1 MGAVGV
7 GGGGYRRTV
16 TPPRAATGSATPSA
30 RTGRRRGA
38 RPSGA
43 ELLAAAVGAVPG
55 GAARPGQQEMAAAIE
70 ECVASRDHLLVQA
83 GTGTGKSLAYLAPA
97 LTVDGPVV
105 VSTATL
111 ALQSQLVDHDLPRL
125 ADAVEPLLGRRPTF
139 AVLKGRH
146 HYLCLARLDN
156 STADEPEDA
165 LFDAPAARP
174 AGGKWLGEAGR
185 LGKQV
190 ERLREWAEKTETGD
204 RDELD
209 PGVDDQAWRLV
220 SMPAR
225 ECVGASR
232 CPFGAECFA
241 EASRARAREAD
252 IVVTNHSLLAVDMLA
267 GRQIVPPHKLLV
279 VDEAHEL
286 ADRVSSAA
294 QAELVPELIDRST
307 RRARPLL
314 RPETAEAL
322 TAAGDAL
329 AVGLAEAP
337 AGRIT
342 AGLPAPLREAC
353 TLLDAATR
361 AALDAIGDV
370 KADDP
375 DPVRKQQARA
385 ALDELSTTAQRLLEE
400 NEHDVAWVE
409 KPDNGGRRALVVAP
423 LSVAGTLATHLYDE
437 RTVVATSATLTL
449 GGRFDTVA
457 RALGLDAPAPSPPS
471 PAAAA
476 LAASTSRPGR
486 EAPTGSDESGAAGRS
501 GGATGSSGG
510 ATGSPGGAT
519 GSSGGATP
527 GGRAAA
533 VPATSGP
540 GWRSLD
546 VGSPFDYARQ
556 GILYVAAHLPRPSVS
571 GLPDAAGA
579 ELLSLVEALGGR
591 TLGLFS
597 SRRAAQQAAELLR
610 ARTDLPVLLQG
621 EEALPLLV
629 RRFREERSSC
639 LFGVMSLWQGVD
651 VPGDSCQLVVI
662 DRLPFPRPDEPLA
675 AARAAAVDASGGSG
689 FAAVSVPI
697 AAVRLAQGVGRLIRA
712 TGDRGV
718 VAVLDSRLET
728 ARGYGPFLRRS
739 LPPFWYTTRRDV
751 VHGALQRLAA
761 S

>member
-1 MGAVGV
+1 M
-7 GGGGYRRTV
+7 
-16 TPPRAATGSATPSA
+16 TPPRTATGSATPTA
-30 RTGRRRGA
+30 RSRRRGA
-38 RPSGA
+38 RPSGT

-55 GAARPGQQEMAAAIE
+55 GAARPGQQQMTEAIE
-70 ECVASRDHLLVQA
+70 RSVASREHLLVQA

-111 ALQSQLVDHDLPRL
+111 ALQSQLVEHDLPRL
-125 ADAVEPLLGRRPTF
+125 AEAVEPLLGRRPTF

-146 HYLCLARLDN
+146 HYLCLARLDS
-156 STADEPEDA
+156 STEDDPGDT
-165 LFDAPAARP
+165 LFDAP
-174 AGGKWLGEAGR
+174 GGGSGGGTKWLGEAGR
-185 LGKQV
+185 LGKQIQ
-190 ERLREWAEKTETGD
+190 RLRDWADETHTGD

-225 ECVGASR
+225 ECVGATR
-232 CPFGAECFA
+232 CPFGQECFA

-267 GRQIVPPHKLLV
+267 GRHIVPPHKLLI

-314 RPETAEAL
+314 KPDVADRL
-322 TAAGDAL
+322 TEAGDAL

-337 AGRIT
+337 AGRLT

-353 TLLDAATR
+353 TLLDGATR
-361 AALDAIGDV
+361 AALDAIGEV
-370 KADDP
+370 KSDDP
-375 DPVRKQQARA
+375 DPVRKQQAKA
-385 ALDELSTTAQRLLEE
+385 VLDELSTTAQRLLEE
-400 NEHDVAWVE
+400 ADHDVAWVE
-409 KPDNGGRRALVVAP
+409 KPDNGSRRALVVAP

-457 RALGLDAPAPSPPS
+457 RALGLDAPPPAPPS

-476 LAASTSRPGR
+476 LAASTARGDAAATPVAAASGSR
-486 EAPTGSDESGAAGRS
+486 A
-501 GGATGSSGG
+501 ATG
-510 ATGSPGGAT
+510 T
-519 GSSGGATP
+519 
-527 GGRAAA
+527 
-533 VPATSGP
+533 VPATEGP

-571 GLPDAAGA
+571 GLPEAAGE
-579 ELLSLVEALGGR
+579 ELLALVGALGGR

-597 SRRAAQQAAELLR
+597 SRRAAQQAAELVR

-675 AARAAAVDASGGSG
+675 AARAAAVDAGGGSG
-689 FAAVSVPI
+689 FASVSVPI

-739 LPPFWYTTRRDV
+739 LPPFWYTTRPEVAR
-751 VHGALQRLAA
+751 GALERLAKA
-761 S
+761 

>member
-7 GGGGYRRTV
+7 GGDGYRRTV
-16 TPPRAATGSATPSA
+16 TPPRTATGSATPSA
-30 RTGRRRGA
+30 RGAGRRRGA
-38 RPSGA
+38 RPSGT

-55 GAARPGQQEMAAAIE
+55 GTARPGQQQMTTAIE
-70 ECVASRDHLLVQA
+70 DCVTSGEHLLVQA

-156 STADEPEDA
+156 STADEPEET

-174 AGGKWLGEAGR
+174 GGGTKWLGEAGR
-185 LGKQV
+185 LGKQI
-190 ERLREWAEKTETGD
+190 ERLRDWAEKTDTGD

-220 SMPAR
+220 SMPSR
-225 ECVGASR
+225 ECVGATR

-267 GRQIVPPHKLLV
+267 ERHIVPPHKLLI

-294 QAELVPELIDRST
+294 QAELVPEMIDRST

-314 RPETAEAL
+314 RPETADAL
-322 TAAGDAL
+322 VAAGDAL

-337 AGRIT
+337 AGRLT
-342 AGLPAPLREAC
+342 AGLPTPLREAC
-353 TLLDAATR
+353 TLLDSATR
-361 AALDAIGDV
+361 AALDAIGDI
-370 KADDP
+370 KSDDP
-375 DPVRKQQARA
+375 DPVRKQQAKA
-385 ALDELSTTAQRLLEE
+385 AMDDLSTTAQRLLEE
-400 NEHDVAWVE
+400 ADHDVAWVE
-409 KPDNGGRRALVVAP
+409 KNDSGNRRALVVAP
-423 LSVAGTLATHLYDE
+423 LSVAGTLAAHLYDE
-437 RTVVATSATLTL
+437 RTVVATSATLAL

-457 RALGLDAPAPSPPS
+457 RALGLDAPPIPAS

-476 LAASTSRPGR
+476 QAARTGAGRPAAETPGR
-486 EAPTGSDESGAAGRS
+486 RLAD
-501 GGATGSSGG
+501 AT
-510 ATGSPGGAT
+510 TI
-519 GSSGGATP
+519 
-527 GGRAAA
+527 
-533 VPATSGP
+533 PATEGP

-571 GLPDAAGA
+571 GLPDAAGE
-579 ELLSLVEALGGR
+579 ELLGLVEALGGR

-597 SRRAAQQAAELLR
+597 SRRAATQAAELLR

-651 VPGDSCQLVVI
+651 VPGDACQLVVI

-675 AARAAAVDASGGSG
+675 AARAAAVDAGGGSG

-712 TGDRGV
+712 TGDKGV

-739 LPPFWYTTRRDV
+739 LPPFWYTTRPEVAR
-751 VHGALQRLAA
+751 GALKRLATT
-761 S
+761 

>member
-1 MGAVGV
+1 M
-7 GGGGYRRTV
+7 TL
-16 TPPRAATGSATPSA
+16 PRAATGSSTPSA
-30 RTGRRRGA
+30 RTGRRRGT
-38 RPSGA
+38 RPSG
-43 ELLAAAVGAVPG
+43 EKLLAAAVGAVPG
-55 GAARPGQQEMAAAIE
+55 GTARPGQQQMTAAIE
-70 ECVASRDHLLVQA
+70 ECVTAREHLLVQA
-83 GTGTGKSLAYLAPA
+83 GTGTGKSLGYLAPA
-97 LTVDGPVV
+97 LTVEGPVV

-156 STADEPEDA
+156 STEEEPTDG
-165 LFDAPAARP
+165 LFDAPSSGP

-190 ERLREWAEKTETGD
+190 QRLRDWAVETATGD

-225 ECVGASR
+225 ECVGATR

-267 GRQIVPPHKLLV
+267 GRQIVPPHKLLI

-314 RPETAEAL
+314 KPETAEAL

-337 AGRIT
+337 AGRLT
-342 AGLPAPLREAC
+342 AGLPPALREAC

-370 KADDP
+370 KSDDP

-385 ALDELSTTAQRLLEE
+385 VLDELSTTAQRLLEE

-409 KPDNGGRRALVVAP
+409 KPDNGSRRALVVAP
-423 LSVAGTLATHLYDE
+423 LSVAGTLATHLYED

-457 RALGLDAPAPSPPS
+457 RALGLEAPAASPPS

-476 LAASTSRPGR
+476 LAASTDRSGRTGASSSGRRGEAGAER
-486 EAPTGSDESGAAGRS
+486 EAGAA
-501 GGATGSSGG
+501 
-510 ATGSPGGAT
+510 P
-519 GSSGGATP
+519 
-527 GGRAAA
+527 
-533 VPATSGP
+533 TSGP

-571 GLPDAAGA
+571 GLPDAAGE
-579 ELLSLVEALGGR
+579 ELLDLVQALGGR

-597 SRRAAQQAAELLR
+597 SRRAAQQAAELVR

-621 EEALPLLV
+621 EDALPLLV
-629 RRFREERSSC
+629 RRFREERETC

-697 AAVRLAQGVGRLIRA
+697 AAIRLAQGVGRLIRA
-712 TGDRGV
+712 TGDKGV

-751 VHGALQRLAA
+751 AQGALKRLAA

>member
-1 MGAVGV
+1 M
-7 GGGGYRRTV
+7 
-16 TPPRAATGSATPSA
+16 TPPRTATGPVPRSTA
-30 RTGRRRGA
+30 RRRGN
-38 RPSGA
+38 RPSGV

-55 GAARPGQQEMAAAIE
+55 GAARPGQQQMTTAIE
-70 ECVASRDHLLVQA
+70 ECVASGDHLLVQA

-125 ADAVEPLLGRRPTF
+125 ADAVRPLLGRRPTY

-146 HYLCLARLDN
+146 HYLCLARLDG
-156 STADEPEDA
+156 STEDEPQDG
-165 LFDAPAARP
+165 LFDAPGSGS
-174 AGGKWLGEAGR
+174 GGKWLGEAGR
-185 LGKQV
+185 LGKQIQ
-190 ERLREWAEKTETGD
+190 RLRDWAMETETGD

-209 PGVDDQAWRLV
+209 PGVDDQVWRVV

-225 ECVGASR
+225 ECVGAAR

-267 GRQIVPPHKLLV
+267 GRHIVPPHKLLI

-294 QAELVPELIDRST
+294 QAELVPELIDRSA

-314 RPETAEAL
+314 RPEVAERL
-322 TAAGDAL
+322 TEAGDAL

-337 AGRIT
+337 AGRLT
-342 AGLPAPLREAC
+342 AGLPGPLREAC
-353 TLLDAATR
+353 TLLDGATR
-361 AALDAIGDV
+361 AALDAIGEA

-375 DPVRKQQARA
+375 DPVRKQQAKA
-385 ALDELSTTAQRLLEE
+385 VLDELSTTAQRLLEE
-400 NEHDVAWVE
+400 ADHDVAWVE
-409 KPDNGGRRALVVAP
+409 KPDNGSRRALVVAP
-423 LSVAGTLATHLYDE
+423 LSVAGTLSAHLYDE

-457 RALGLDAPAPSPPS
+457 RALGLEAPPVDPPS

-476 LAASTSRPGR
+476 LAAATASG
-486 EAPTGSDESGAAGRS
+486 GSSGAAA
-501 GGATGSSGG
+501 GGKAG
-510 ATGSPGGAT
+510 P
-519 GSSGGATP
+519 
-527 GGRAAA
+527 AAA
-533 VPATSGP
+533 GPGEGPAGTAPATEGP

-571 GLPDAAGA
+571 GLPEAAGE
-579 ELLSLVEALGGR
+579 ELLSLVGALGGR

-610 ARTDLPVLLQG
+610 ARTELPVLLQG
-621 EEALPLLV
+621 EESLPILV
-629 RRFREERSSC
+629 RKFREERSSC

-675 AARAAAVDASGGSG
+675 AARAAAVDAGGGSG

-712 TGDRGV
+712 TGDKGV

-739 LPPFWYTTRRDV
+739 LPPFWYTTRPEV
-751 VHGALQRLAA
+751 VRGALERLAQ

>member
-1 MGAVGV
+1 MTAP
-7 GGGGYRRTV
+7 T
-16 TPPRAATGSATPSA
+16 TASSPSATTAAPKPKSDG
-30 RTGRRRGA
+30 RRRRGA

-43 ELLAAAVGAVPG
+43 ELLAAAVGSVPG
-55 GAARPGQQEMAAAIE
+55 GAARPGQQRMTAAIE
-70 ECVASRDHLLVQA
+70 ESIARGEHLLVQA

-111 ALQSQLVDHDLPRL
+111 ALQSQLVEHDLPRL
-125 ADAVEPLLGRRPTF
+125 ADAVEPVLGRRPTF

-146 HYLCLARLDN
+146 HYLCLARLES
-156 STADEPEDA
+156 STEDEPEDT
-165 LFDAPAARP
+165 LFDSAPAA
-174 AGGKWLGEAGR
+174 GGGGTKWLGETGR

-190 ERLREWAEKTETGD
+190 QRLRDWAMETETGD

-209 PGVDDQAWRLV
+209 PGVDDQVWRTV

-232 CPFGAECFA
+232 CPYGAECFA

-267 GRQIVPPHKLLV
+267 GRHIVPPHKLLV
-279 VDEAHEL
+279 IDEAHEL
-286 ADRVSSAA
+286 ADRVSSAS
-294 QAELVPELIDRST
+294 QAELVPELIDRAA
-307 RRARPLL
+307 RRSRPLL
-314 RPETAEAL
+314 GPELAERL
-322 TAAGDAL
+322 TEAGDAL
-329 AVGLAEAP
+329 AVALAEAP

-342 AGLPAPLREAC
+342 TGLPAPLSEAC

-361 AALDAIGDV
+361 AALDKIGDI

-375 DPVRKQQARA
+375 DPVRKQQAKA
-385 ALDELSTTAQRLLEE
+385 VLDELSTTAQRLLDEAD
-400 NEHDVAWVE
+400 HDVAWVE
-409 KPDNGGRRALVVAP
+409 KPEGAATGRRALVVAP

-457 RALGLDAPAPSPPS
+457 RSLGLGPAPEPTPS

-476 LAASTSRPGR
+476 LAGSTGREQSRPQQPARR
-486 EAPTGSDESGAAGRS
+486 ESRPAAAAPARP
-501 GGATGSSGG
+501 GGEDDGSSGD
-510 ATGSPGGAT
+510 
-519 GSSGGATP
+519 
-527 GGRAAA
+527 
-533 VPATSGP
+533 

-546 VGSPFDYARQ
+546 VGSPFDYPKQ
-556 GILYVAAHLPRPSVS
+556 GILYVAAHLPRPTAS
-571 GLPDAAGA
+571 GLSAPAGE
-579 ELLSLVEALGGR
+579 ELLRLIGALGGR

-597 SRRAAQQAAELLR
+597 SRRAAQQAAELVR
-610 ARTDLPVLLQG
+610 ARTGLPVLLQG

-629 RRFREERSSC
+629 RRFREDRASC

-697 AAVRLAQGVGRLIRA
+697 AAIRLAQGAGRLIRA

-728 ARGYGPFLRRS
+728 ARGYGSFLRRS
-739 LPPFWYTTRRDV
+739 LPPFWYTTRPEV
-751 VHGALQRLAA
+751 ATGALERLAA

>member
-1 MGAVGV
+1 M
-7 GGGGYRRTV
+7 
-16 TPPRAATGSATPSA
+16 TPPRTATGPTV
-30 RTGRRRGA
+30 RKQRRGT
-38 RPSGA
+38 RPSGD

-55 GAARPGQQEMAAAIE
+55 GAARPGQQQMAEAIE
-70 ECVASRDHLLVQA
+70 RSIASGEHLLVQA

-146 HYLCLARLDN
+146 HYLCLARLD
-156 STADEPEDA
+156 SSVEDEPEEA
-165 LFDAPAARP
+165 LFDAPRP
-174 AGGKWLGEAGR
+174 GGGTKWLGEAGR
-185 LGKQV
+185 LGKQMQ
-190 ERLREWAEKTETGD
+190 RLRDWAEETATGD

-209 PGVDDQAWRLV
+209 PGVDDQVWRSV

-225 ECVGASR
+225 ECVGATR
-232 CPFGAECFA
+232 CPFGQECFA

-267 GRQIVPPHKLLV
+267 GRHIVPPHKLLV

-294 QAELVPELIDRST
+294 QAELVPELIDRSA

-314 RPETAEAL
+314 RPEIAERL
-322 TAAGDAL
+322 TEAGDAL

-337 AGRIT
+337 AGRLT
-342 AGLPAPLREAC
+342 AGLPPALREAC

-361 AALDAIGDV
+361 AALEAIGEV

-375 DPVRKQQARA
+375 DPVRKQQAKA
-385 ALDELSTTAQRLLEE
+385 VLDELSTTAQRLLEE
-400 NEHDVAWVE
+400 ADHDVAWVE
-409 KPDNGGRRALVVAP
+409 RPENGSRRALVVAP

-437 RTVVATSATLTL
+437 RTVVATSATLAL

-457 RALGLDAPAPSPPS
+457 RALGLEAPPPAPPS

-476 LAASTSRPGR
+476 LASA
-486 EAPTGSDESGAAGRS
+486 AAAGR
-501 GGATGSSGG
+501 TGTAAAPVAST
-510 ATGSPGGAT
+510 AGS
-519 GSSGGATP
+519 
-527 GGRAAA
+527 RAAVGT
-533 VPATSGP
+533 VPATDGP

-571 GLPDAAGA
+571 GLPEAAGE
-579 ELLSLVEALGGR
+579 ELLALVGALGGR

-629 RRFREERSSC
+629 RRFREERESC

-651 VPGDSCQLVVI
+651 VPGDACQLVVI

-739 LPPFWYTTRRDV
+739 LPPFWYTTRPDV
-751 VHGALQRLAA
+751 ARGALERLGR

>member
-1 MGAVGV
+1 MPDGDLRHGLIGADAVAVDRYG
-7 GGGGYRRTV
+7 RTV
-16 TPPRAATGSATPSA
+16 TPPRAATGSASS
-30 RTGRRRGA
+30 RTRRRGA

-43 ELLAAAVGAVPG
+43 ELLEAAVGAVPG
-55 GAARPGQQEMAAAIE
+55 GSARPGQQQMVTAIE
-70 ECVASRDHLLVQA
+70 ECVTAREHLLVQA
-83 GTGTGKSLAYLAPA
+83 GTGTGKSLGYLAPA

-111 ALQSQLVDHDLPRL
+111 ALQAQLVEHDLPRL
-125 ADAVEPLLGRRPTF
+125 AESVEPLLGRQPTF

-146 HYLCLARLDN
+146 HYLCLARLDS
-156 STADEPEDA
+156 STEDEPVDT
-165 LFDAPAARP
+165 LFDAAPANS
-174 AGGKWLGEAGR
+174 GGGTRWLGEAGR

-190 ERLREWAEKTETGD
+190 QRLRDWAMETDTGD

-232 CPFGAECFA
+232 CSFGAECFA

-267 GRQIVPPHKLLV
+267 GRQIVPPHKLLI

-286 ADRVSSAA
+286 ADRVSSAS
-294 QAELVPELIDRST
+294 QAELVPELIDRSAK
-307 RRARPLL
+307 RARPLL
-314 RPETAEAL
+314 KPEAAEAL
-322 TAAGDAL
+322 GEAGDAL
-329 AVGLAEAP
+329 AVALTEAP

-342 AGLPAPLREAC
+342 NGLPGPLREAC

-361 AALDAIGDV
+361 AALDAIGEV

-375 DPVRKQQARA
+375 DPVRKQQAKA
-385 ALDELSTTAQRLLEE
+385 VLDELSTTAQRLLEE
-400 NEHDVAWVE
+400 ADHDVAWVE
-409 KPDNGGRRALVVAP
+409 KSDTSGRRALVVAP

-457 RALGLDAPAPSPPS
+457 RALGLEAPAATPPS
-471 PAAAA
+471 PAAQA
-476 LAASTSRPGR
+476 LATASQRTDRAAVN
-486 EAPTGSDESGAAGRS
+486 APPAGAAE
-501 GGATGSSGG
+501 
-510 ATGSPGGAT
+510 
-519 GSSGGATP
+519 
-527 GGRAAA
+527 
-533 VPATSGP
+533 PATEGP

-571 GLPDAAGA
+571 GLPEAAGE
-579 ELLSLVEALGGR
+579 ELLELVGALGGR

-610 ARTDLPVLLQG
+610 ARTDLPILLQG
-621 EEALPLLV
+621 EESLPLLV
-629 RRFREERSSC
+629 RRFKQERSSC

-697 AAVRLAQGVGRLIRA
+697 AAIRLAQGVGRLIRS
-712 TGDRGV
+712 TGDKGV

-728 ARGYGPFLRRS
+728 ARGYGSFLRRS
-739 LPPFWYTTRRDV
+739 LPPFWYTTRPEVAR
-751 VHGALQRLAA
+751 GALERLGR

>member
-1 MGAVGV
+1 M
-7 GGGGYRRTV
+7 
-16 TPPRAATGSATPSA
+16 AT
-30 RTGRRRGA
+30 
-38 RPSGA
+38 
-43 ELLAAAVGAVPG
+43 
-55 GAARPGQQEMAAAIE
+55 AIE
-70 ECVASRDHLLVQA
+70 ECVQAREHLLVQA
-83 GTGTGKSLAYLAPA
+83 GTGTGKSLAYLTPA

-125 ADAVEPLLGRRPTF
+125 ADAVEPVLGRRPTF

-156 STADEPEDA
+156 STEDEPEDT

-174 AGGKWLGEAGR
+174 GGGTKWLGEAGR

-190 ERLREWAEKTETGD
+190 QRLRDWAEKTDTGD

-267 GRQIVPPHKLLV
+267 DRHIVPPHKLLI

-294 QAELVPELIDRST
+294 QAELVPELIDRAAK
-307 RRARPLL
+307 RARPLL
-314 RPETAEAL
+314 RPDVAESL

-342 AGLPAPLREAC
+342 SGLPSPLREAC

-370 KADDP
+370 KSDDP
-375 DPVRKQQARA
+375 DPVRKQQAKA
-385 ALDELSTTAQRLLEE
+385 VLDELSATAQRLLEE
-400 NEHDVAWVE
+400 ADHDVAWVE
-409 KPDNGGRRALVVAP
+409 KNDNTGRRALVVAP
-423 LSVAGTLATHLYDE
+423 LSVAGTLATHLYEE

-457 RALGLDAPAPSPPS
+457 RALGLEAPPADPPS

-476 LAASTSRPGR
+476 MAARS
-486 EAPTGSDESGAAGRS
+486 AGRTGGTGPAEGS
-501 GGATGSSGG
+501 GATGGG
-510 ATGSPGGAT
+510 AAT
-519 GSSGGATP
+519 GTAGA
-527 GGRAAA
+527 
-533 VPATSGP
+533 PATSGP

-546 VGSPFDYARQ
+546 VGSPFDYPRQ

-571 GLPDAAGA
+571 GLPDAAGE
-579 ELLSLVEALGGR
+579 ELLELVTALGGR

-629 RRFREERSSC
+629 RRFREEKSSC

-675 AARAAAVDASGGSG
+675 AARAAAVDAGGGSG

-697 AAVRLAQGVGRLIRA
+697 AAIRLAQGVGRLIRS
-712 TGDRGV
+712 TGDKGV

-739 LPPFWYTTRRDV
+739 LPPFWYTTRPEVAR
-751 VHGALQRLAA
+751 GALDRLAKV
-761 S
+761 

>member
-1 MGAVGV
+1 M
-7 GGGGYRRTV
+7 
-16 TPPRAATGSATPSA
+16 TPPRTATDSASPKS
-30 RTGRRRGA
+30 RTGGPRSGGGVTGA
-38 RPSGA
+38 D
-43 ELLAAAVGAVPG
+43 LLAAAVEAVPG
-55 GAARPGQQEMAAAIE
+55 GAARPGQQEMTTAIE
-70 ECVASRDHLLVQA
+70 AAVTAREHLLVQA

-156 STADEPEDA
+156 ATEAEPGDT
-165 LFDAPAARP
+165 LFDAPRP
-174 AGGKWLGEAGR
+174 GGTAWLGEAGR
-185 LGKQV
+185 LGRQV
-190 ERLREWAEKTETGD
+190 QRLRDWAEKTDTGD

-209 PGVDDQAWRLV
+209 PGVDEQAWRLV

-225 ECVGASR
+225 ECVGATR

-241 EASRARAREAD
+241 DASRARAREAD
-252 IVVTNHSLLAVDMLA
+252 VVVTNHSLLAVDMLA
-267 GRQIVPPHKLLV
+267 GRHIVPPHQLLI

-294 QAELVPELIDRST
+294 QAELVPESIDRST
-307 RRARPLL
+307 RQARPLL

-337 AGRIT
+337 AGRLT
-342 AGLPAPLREAC
+342 TGLPAPLQEAC

-361 AALDAIGDV
+361 AALDAIGEV

-375 DPVRKQQARA
+375 DPVRKQQAKA
-385 ALDELSTTAQRLLEE
+385 VLDELSGTAQRLLEE
-400 NEHDVAWVE
+400 ADHDVAWVE
-409 KPDNGGRRALVVAP
+409 RNDSTGRRALVVAP
-423 LSVAGTLATHLYDE
+423 LSVAGTLATHLYEE

-457 RALGLDAPAPSPPS
+457 RALGLEVPAATTDAP
-471 PAAAA
+471 
-476 LAASTSRPGR
+476 
-486 EAPTGSDESGAAGRS
+486 
-501 GGATGSSGG
+501 
-510 ATGSPGGAT
+510 
-519 GSSGGATP
+519 
-527 GGRAAA
+527 
-533 VPATSGP
+533 VTSGP
-540 GWRSLD
+540 DWQSLD

-579 ELLSLVEALGGR
+579 ELLELVQALGGR

-610 ARTDLPVLLQG
+610 ERTDLPVLLQG
-621 EEALPLLV
+621 EQALPLLV
-629 RRFREERSSC
+629 RRFREEQASC

-651 VPGDSCQLVVI
+651 VPGDACQLVVV

-675 AARAAAVDASGGSG
+675 AARAAAVDADGGSG

-739 LPPFWYTTRRDV
+739 LPPFWYTTRPDV
-751 VHGALQRLAA
+751 ARGALERLAKGA
-761 S
+761 TG